1 MANNYFN
8 KALKLINNK
17 PTISEM
23 VQSGYLAYVYPQP
36 TIDYACKVLTGRELK
51 LYLQICGQAN
61 GFNGA
66 IKFYSDKANIGSNHY
81 SQIIDSLEKKG
92 FIKHIKYESIEVLF
106 PTEENNINESAEPQK
121 GNQKRIIDNSIIDS
135 QSGKNQE
142 NKEITK
148 MGNIEEKLGK
158 QQSSFGNGDSQNKG
172 YNREINI
179 NKENRENPPTK
190 EKEFDI
196 LRQSSKEYKLKVDTI
211 CYIDMSERK
220 RILEKEIRF
229 LRKYVNKL
237 KIGGYKIILDGSPQG
252 KTAWMSKPYIGEN
265 EYRGYPAKTD
275 EEILE
280 SIEICLNENMQLLAH
295 CNGDEAAE
303 QFIRCIE
310 KFDKEDIKKIRPV
323 MIHAQTI
330 REDQLDKIK
339 KLNIIPSFFVSHTYY
354 WGDVHI
360 KNLGLERAKNISP
373 AKSAEDLAINY
384 TFHQDTPV
392 LSPNILESIWCSVNR
407 ATKEGIIIG
416 EEQKIDVY
424 SALKAVTINAAYQYK
439 EEKVKGSIK
448 EGKIANL
455 IILDKNPLKINREEI
470 KNIKVIKTFI
480 NGEEV

>member
-121 GNQKRIIDNSIIDS
+121 GNPKRIIDNSIIDS
-135 QSGKNQE
+135 QSGKKQE

-190 EKEFDI
+190 EKEFEKKVLDI
-196 LRQSSKEYKLKVDTI
+196 IQQIGRRFNIETKVNQQLKNLKSKGISNEFIFYALDN
-211 CYIDMSERK
+211 K
-220 RILEKEIRF
+220 RIEDFKMG
-229 LRKYVNKL
+229 
-237 KIGGYKIILDGSPQG
+237 IG
-252 KTAWMSKPYIGEN
+252 
-265 EYRGYPAKTD
+265 
-275 EEILE
+275 
-280 SIEICLNENMQLLAH
+280 LLFT
-295 CNGDEAAE
+295 ND
-303 QFIRCIE
+303 
-310 KFDKEDIKKIRPV
+310 
-323 MIHAQTI
+323 
-330 REDQLDKIK
+330 
-339 KLNIIPSFFVSHTYY
+339 
-354 WGDVHI
+354 
-360 KNLGLERAKNISP
+360 
-373 AKSAEDLAINY
+373 
-384 TFHQDTPV
+384 
-392 LSPNILESIWCSVNR
+392 
-407 ATKEGIIIG
+407 
-416 EEQKIDVY
+416 
-424 SALKAVTINAAYQYK
+424 YQ
-439 EEKVKGSIK
+439 
-448 EGKIANL
+448 
-455 IILDKNPLKINREEI
+455 EEI
-470 KNIKVIKTFI
+470 KAKIKQKNIQREMWEKNFEETMKNIKDKEQDFNYVRVKKVERKPLIKQLEFTNPF
-480 NGEEV
+480 EEEEKEKSLHDIQNLI